1 MLPSGPK
8 DQSTWILVGGI
19 TLVIT
24 GFIMDN
30 IITIITGFLLI
41 ILSLFWIRIRKKLE
55 ITPTFRAA

>member
-19 TLVIT
+19 TLVII
-24 GFIMDN
+24 GFIMGN

-41 ILSLFWIRIRKKLE
+41 ILSLFWTRIRKKLE